1 VPARLAPLGAD
12 RPPKL
17 PTLPWSRR
25 SLRDQEDPFV
35 TKKMRIVKVSRDQ
48 VTAARALIELRGG
61 ADKIHPLI
69 AKIAQA
75 GSTRTAGSA
84 AERAS

>member
-1 VPARLAPLGAD
+1 
-12 RPPKL
+12 
-17 PTLPWSRR
+17 
-25 SLRDQEDPFV
+25 
-35 TKKMRIVKVSRDQ
+35 MRIVKVSREQ

-61 ADKIHPLI
+61 ADKVSPVI

-75 GSTRTAGSA
+75 APTPTGGDA

>member
-1 VPARLAPLGAD
+1 
-12 RPPKL
+12 
-17 PTLPWSRR
+17 
-25 SLRDQEDPFV
+25 V

-48 VTAARALIELRGG
+48 VPAARALIALRGG
-61 ADKIHPLI
+61 AGKVDPLI

-75 GSTRTAGSA
+75 NPARTAGSA